1 MIKKYDKT
9 DPLSEKNK
17 GKEEMMT
24 IQKEKK
30 NRKKKKEKNEK
41 KTE

>member
-17 GKEEMMT
+17 AKEEMMT
-24 IQKEKK
+24 IQKKK
-30 NRKKKKEKNEK
+30 IKKKKLEKGKIK
-41 KTE
+41 K